1 MKDKKIMVRVT
12 EKMQS
17 ELDKIAT
24 NKGISVPE
32 LLRRLA
38 EKEIDKNV

>member
-1 MKDKKIMVRVT
+1 MKDKIIMVRVT
-12 EKMQS
+12 EKMQT

-24 NKGISVPE
+24 SKGISVPE

-38 EKEIDKNV
+38 EQEIDKNI